1 MSATREFYF
10 DSSTGKN
17 KIYACQWA
25 PETAPRAVLQISHG
39 VLEHIGRYDAFARFF
54 AAQGFLVVGNDHLG
68 HGRSAASPEELGF
81 FAGKDGWEHL
91 VRDMRALTELTQ
103 QNCGALPYFLF
114 GHSMGSFLVRT
125 YLIRY
130 QAGLTGAI
138 LSATA
143 QQSALRL
150 LTGRAAAYIEIQKH
164 GARFRSG
171 TLNKLCFSPY
181 SKAFRP
187 ARTESDWISSDEA
200 VVDAYIADPFTRF
213 VPMAGL
219 FSDMVEGAAYIQKK
233 SNLRR
238 MNKKTPVL
246 FYAGAKDPVSGAGKG
261 VTAAC
266 ESFRAAGMEDV
277 TLKLYENGRHEMH
290 NEVDREQ
297 VLKDVLDWME
307 SKM

>member
-1 MSATREFYF
+1 MAATREFTF

-17 KIYACQWA
+17 KIYACEWA

-39 VLEHIGRYDAFARFF
+39 VLEHIGRYDALARFF
-54 AAQGFLVVGNDHLG
+54 TAHGFLVVGNDHLG

-81 FAGKDGWEHL
+81 FAEKDGWEHL
-91 VRDMRALTELTQ
+91 VRDMRALTEMTQ
-103 QNCGALPYFLF
+103 RNCGALPYFLF
-114 GHSMGSFLVRT
+114 GHSMGSLLVHT

-130 QAGLTGAI
+130 QTGLTGAI
-138 LSATA
+138 LSAMGR
-143 QQSALRL
+143 QSAMRI
-150 LTGRAAAYIEIQKH
+150 LTGRAAVQGEIKKH
-164 GARFRSG
+164 GTHFRSE
-171 TLNKLCFSPY
+171 TLNKICFSPY

-187 ARTESDWISSDEA
+187 ARTPSDWISSDEA

-213 VPMAGL
+213 VPTAGL
-219 FSDMVEGAAYIQKK
+219 FSDMAQGAAYVQKK

-261 VTAAC
+261 VTAAY

-290 NEVDREQ
+290 NEVCRET
-297 VLKDVLDWME
+297 VLGDVLSWME